1 MEAAVQRVA
10 EATSLAQRSG
20 EAIAQ
25 VVRMVE
31 TSGDQVHS
39 IAAAAEQQSAT
50 SEEIN
55 RAISSISSIADATDQ
70 GMAQCTVAIADL
82 TKQANELERLIT
94 SLSANS

>member
-1 MEAAVQRVA
+1 MA